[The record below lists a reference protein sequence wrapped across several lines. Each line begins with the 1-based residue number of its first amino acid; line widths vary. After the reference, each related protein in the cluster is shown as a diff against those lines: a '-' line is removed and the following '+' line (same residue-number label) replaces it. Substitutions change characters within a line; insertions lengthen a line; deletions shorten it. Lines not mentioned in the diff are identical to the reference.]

1 LDWLL
6 DCLRKNNPKL
16 SSGLAAADADLGA
29 RKSSAEKG
37 IFTMNALT
45 RWNPFK
51 EMEEIQDRLTS
62 LWDRFPTP
70 HRSRSEQESLA
81 TFGWSP
87 MVDIV
92 EDNNEYL
99 IKADLPEVKKSEIS
113 VTVENGLLKIRGE
126 RKYETEDKSRTY
138 HRVERSY
145 GKFERSFSI
154 PGDADGTKISAEF
167 KDGVLMVHLPKD
179 EKAKPKAVDVKVA

>member
-1 LDWLL
+1 
-6 DCLRKNNPKL
+6 
-16 SSGLAAADADLGA
+16 
-29 RKSSAEKG
+29 
-37 IFTMNALT
+37 MNALT

-62 LWDRFPTP
+62 LWDHFPT
-70 HRSRSEQESLA
+70 HRSRSEEESLA
-81 TFGWSP
+81 PYGWSP

-126 RKYETEDKSRTY
+126 RKYESEDKSRTY

-145 GKFERSFSI
+145 GKFERNFSI
-154 PGDADGTKISAEF
+154 PGDADGAKISAEF

>member
-1 LDWLL
+1 
-6 DCLRKNNPKL
+6 
-16 SSGLAAADADLGA
+16 
-29 RKSSAEKG
+29 
-37 IFTMNALT
+37 MNALT

-51 EMEEIQDRLTS
+51 EMEDIQDRLTS
-62 LWDRFPTP
+62 LSDRFPTD
-70 HRSRSEQESLA
+70 RSRLEQESLA
-81 TFGWSP
+81 TYGWSP

-126 RKYETEDKSRTY
+126 RKYESEDKSRTY

-145 GKFERSFSI
+145 GKFERNFSI
-154 PGDADGTKISAEF
+154 PGDADGMKISAEF

>member
-1 LDWLL
+1 
-6 DCLRKNNPKL
+6 
-16 SSGLAAADADLGA
+16 
-29 RKSSAEKG
+29 
-37 IFTMNALT
+37 
-45 RWNPFK
+45 
-51 EMEEIQDRLTS
+51 
-62 LWDRFPTP
+62 
-70 HRSRSEQESLA
+70 
-81 TFGWSP
+81 

-179 EKAKPKAVDVKVA
+179 EKAKPKAVDVKVV

>member
-1 LDWLL
+1 MPIWEREK
-6 DCLRKNNPKL
+6 C
-16 SSGLAAADADLGA
+16 
-29 RKSSAEKG
+29 SAEKG

-62 LWDRFPTP
+62 LWDRFPT

-126 RKYETEDKSRTY
+126 RKYESEDKSRTY

-145 GKFERSFSI
+145 GKFERNFSI

>member
-1 LDWLL
+1 M
-6 DCLRKNNPKL
+6 K
-16 SSGLAAADADLGA
+16 
-29 RKSSAEKG
+29 
-37 IFTMNALT
+37 ALK

-62 LWDRFPTP
+62 LWDHFPT
-70 HRSRSEQESLA
+70 HRSRSEEESLA
-81 TFGWSP
+81 PYGWSP

-126 RKYETEDKSRTY
+126 RKYESEDKSRTY

-145 GKFERSFSI
+145 GKFERNFSI
-154 PGDADGTKISAEF
+154 PGDADGAKISAEF